1 MSKNIKNIIIL
12 VLVLAFVL
20 LTIEFTGM
28 GRRVDI
34 TVEIPQNSSISD
46 VCDILRDNRLI
57 GNSFL
62 FKAYSVLTGRTF
74 FPGKFH
80 IEKTGYSNLA
90 KTLSTPLADQTVN
103 VTIWEGME
111 LREIRDRLVEL
122 ELCTAEEFDKYAV
135 KDYYDYEFLNS
146 VPDRSN
152 APLEGYLFPDTYNF
166 SYSEGAESIINKM
179 LNNFKVKVVDR
190 FGIDIEKQS
199 LSLDDVIIMASV
211 LEREA
216 ADKKEM
222 PVISGIF
229 YNRINRVGE
238 SVGFLESCATVQY
251 ILKERKTVLSVA
263 DTKIDSPYNTYMY
276 KGLPIGPIASVGT
289 DAISAAIFPEN
300 TDYLY
305 FVADGNGKHYF
316 AKTFSE
322 HQQNMRKAGV

>member
-12 VLVLAFVL
+12 ALVLAFVL
-20 LTIEFTGM
+20 LSVEFSGM

-34 TVEIPQNSSISD
+34 TIEVPQNASITE
-46 VCDILRDNRLI
+46 VCEILKDNRLV

-62 FKAYSVLTGRTF
+62 FKVYTVLTGRTY

-80 IEKTGYSNLA
+80 IEKTGYVNLA
-90 KTLSTPLADQTVN
+90 KTLSTLPSEQTVN
-103 VTIWEGME
+103 VTIREGME
-111 LREIRDRLVEL
+111 LREIRDRIVEL

-135 KDYYDYEFLNS
+135 KDYYDYEFLKS
-146 VPDRSN
+146 VPARDN

-166 SYSEGAESIINKM
+166 SYTEGAESIINKM
-179 LNNFKVKVVDR
+179 LNNFKIKVVDR
-190 FGIDIEKQS
+190 FGVDLEKQS

-229 YNRINRVGE
+229 YNRINHVGE

-251 ILKERKTVLSVA
+251 ILKERKNVLSVS
-263 DTKIDSPYNTYMY
+263 DTKIDSPYNTYKY
-276 KGLPIGPIASVGT
+276 KGLPIGPIASPGA

-316 AKTFSE
+316 AETFSE